1 MNTNSADIRERAI
14 NKALGLKISLHV
26 NNECF
31 QKIQP
36 FIEKVLVPKHNYTE
50 PGIEAFKLSNNDL
63 LLIHGPGAYSG
74 DFIFKNNNQIV
85 CFEVHDLRDTI
96 KIAKDAGF
104 KLVSN
109 IITEQYQFSFAYI
122 ELEDK
127 LMIGVYEMHQ
137 HDI

>member
-1 MNTNSADIRERAI
+1 MDTNSTHVRERAL
-14 NKALGLKISLHV
+14 NKALGLKISLNV

-36 FIEKVLVPKHNYTE
+36 FIEKVLAPKENYTE

-63 LLIHGPGAYSG
+63 LLIHGPGADSG
-74 DFIFKNNNQIV
+74 NFIFKNNNLIV
-85 CFEVHDLRDTI
+85 CFEVHDLHDTI
-96 KIAKDAGF
+96 KTAKDAGF

-109 IITEQYQFSFAYI
+109 IIAEQYQFSFAYV

-127 LMIGVYEMHQ
+127 LMIGLYQIHH